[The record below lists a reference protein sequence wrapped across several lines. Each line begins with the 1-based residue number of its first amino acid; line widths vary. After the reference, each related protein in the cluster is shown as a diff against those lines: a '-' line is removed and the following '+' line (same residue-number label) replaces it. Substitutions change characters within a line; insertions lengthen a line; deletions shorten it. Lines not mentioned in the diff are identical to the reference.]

1 MTDRIAFVLPGQGS
15 QRADMASAWLPGAA
29 AMFEDWSDAAD
40 LDLVTV
46 ADDAERVAGSTRLA
60 QPSIAAVSLAA
71 HAALARLSAAVPDC
85 DAAAGLDDKAIEKA
99 QKQFDDSHLAVAVI
113 EVQRPSPKIPAIEQS
128 YSAGAACLGLLNAA
142 LAAGWGA
149 NWLTGWPS
157 HDRSF
162 VQEALGLGPA
172 ERVVGFVHI
181 GTATAAPSD
190 RPRPDVGTLITWA
203 GA

>member
-1 MTDRIAFVLPGQGS
+1 MQATSPEALDFLLTRRSHPARTLSLPVPDREALMP
-15 QRADMASAWLPGAA
+15 LLTAA
-29 AMFEDWSDAAD
+29 ARTPDHGK
-40 LDLVTV
+40 LVPWRFIV
-46 ADDAERVAGSTRLA
+46 LNR
-60 QPSIAAVSLAA
+60 
-71 HAALARLSAAVPDC
+71 AALARLSAAVPDC
-85 DAAAGLDDKAIEKA
+85 DAAADLDEKAIEKA
-99 QKQFDDSHLAVAVI
+99 QQQFDESHLAVAVI
-113 EVQRPSPKIPAIEQS
+113 EVQRPSPKIPAVEQS

-162 VQEALGLGPA
+162 VQEALGLDPA

-190 RPRPDVGTLITWA
+190 RPRPDVEAVTTWA
-203 GA
+203 DDA

>member
-1 MTDRIAFVLPGQGS
+1 MLAPSPEALDFLLTRRSHPARTLGLPVPDREALMP
-15 QRADMASAWLPGAA
+15 LLTAA
-29 AMFEDWSDAAD
+29 ARSPDHGKLVPWRFIV
-40 LDLVTV
+40 LDRT
-46 ADDAERVAGSTRLA
+46 
-60 QPSIAAVSLAA
+60 
-71 HAALARLSAAVPDC
+71 ALARLSAAVPGC
-85 DAAAGLDDKAIEKA
+85 DAAADLDEKAIAKA
-99 QKQFDDSHLAVAVI
+99 QQQFDESHLAVAVI

-162 VQEALGLGPA
+162 VQEALGLDPA

-190 RPRPDVGTLITWA
+190 RPRPDVEALTTWA
-203 GA
+203 GDA